1 MSAFKFRRVLEHN
14 NFVDQKCR
22 RRKSA
27 LVPPCRPPG
36 QQLVWLFNILST
48 SLRVRQSVLM
58 ASKQVHNTILMKQ
71 VLEEVR
77 EGGEGCGGGQERAF

>member
-1 MSAFKFRRVLEHN
+1 
-14 NFVDQKCR
+14 
-22 RRKSA
+22 
-27 LVPPCRPPG
+27 
-36 QQLVWLFNILST
+36 
-48 SLRVRQSVLM
+48 M